1 MDRIGAT
8 FTRANLE
15 TLVHLQRQALLALP
29 FENLDIHLAR
39 VIRLDHDSLYRKI
52 VAGDRGGFIAELLAE
67 PGEPYVSE
75 AQDAD
80 LLRIEQSGN

>member
-1 MDRIGAT
+1 LEQSIGLK
-8 FTRANLE
+8 FSVRRENRYGIERQRAQ
-15 TLVHLQRQALLALP
+15 QR
-29 FENLDIHLAR
+29 
-39 VIRLDHDSLYRKI
+39 
-52 VAGDRGGFIAELLAE
+52 IAELLAE